1 MRLTQLLFLLPWA
14 HGAYGEVPED
24 VDVDPGAGGYA
35 RSPAVEADPAW
46 RADACSIDRRE
57 AADLSAAAFRA
68 EYENRRPLILRNA
81 TGPPGGR
88 RAAFSKARLLA
99 RYGSAQVKTGISKL
113 IPMAH
118 GDGHY
123 PTMALRDFVGRMM
136 SESPPAVAGDPL
148 YLFDRDDFLR
158 RAPELLAELLAL
170 PAALGG
176 TVLTTAAGGGG
187 GKSGGGGKNGKN
199 GMAFYLAMGGAL
211 SGTQF
216 HRHEEGWYAQLFGR
230 KKWLLYP
237 PSTPP
242 PIHYPASQL
251 SVADWLRTL
260 YPALVGGGRGRLPVE
275 CTLEGGDLLYVPESW
290 YHATL
295 NLGESVGVAGQRRA
309 PATALQAAW
318 QAAEAAAMSGDAAEG
333 ARRHEDVLR
342 LDPVSV
348 EAWHMRGLLL
358 GKSGRTHESI
368 AASERC
374 LALGAAEAGGGAPR
388 GDHAGALDSVG
399 VGLAKLGRAEEAEAA
414 FRRSVEAFPRGVG
427 AATHWAAMLRHL
439 GRSEEAAYATRLGAR
454 NAALVQAS
462 ARGIAAAAVVAEEA
476 AAGTA
481 GEQAAWGGGGTL
493 PVLPAFALGLLACC
507 AAYLVVSRVAA
518 RRKRAHYRVLLTD
531 VYRKCAPEKLGNVE
545 SVLAAYAGHEEAMV
559 VKLQQTY
566 KLTELKST

>member
-1 MRLTQLLFLLPWA
+1 
-14 HGAYGEVPED
+14 VPED

-46 RADACSIDRRE
+46 RADACSIDRRD
-57 AADLSAAAFRA
+57 AADLPAATFRA

-81 TGPPGGR
+81 TGGAGR

-99 RYGSAQVKTGISKL
+99 RYGSARVKTGISKL

-123 PTMALRDFVGRMM
+123 PAMALRDFVGRM

-158 RAPELLAELLAL
+158 RAPELLAGLLAL

-176 TVLTTAAGGGG
+176 TVLTTAAGD
-187 GKSGGGGKNGKN
+187 

-318 QAAEAAAMSGDAAEG
+318 QKAEAAAMSGDAAEG

-374 LALGAAEAGGGAPR
+374 LALGAAEGAPR

-414 FRRSVEAFPRGVG
+414 FRRSFEAFPRGVG

-462 ARGIAAAAVVAEEA
+462 ARGIAAAVVAEEA

-481 GEQAAWGGGGTL
+481 GEQAAWGGGTL
-493 PVLPAFALGLLACC
+493 PVLAAFAFGLLACC
-507 AAYLVVSRVAA
+507 AAHLVVSRVAA